1 MGVFDE
7 LDEKA
12 KELAAKAKAAL
23 ENKDEFLAKA
33 RERMDS
39 AIADAKEELEEFKGE
54 AKEELQEFRAKVAD
68 FLDRDGAPA
77 ARRHPTHR
85 PPPRSIRLPRPRRTP
100 RRPPSPTPPRDQRH
114 RLVSGLLSPS
124 PSRSATFPPVPAYQG
139 RGATGRS
146 RPGRADGPDNG
157 TRHVASLIRTIREFP
172 RQLAVAGGTRRPPP
186 GRPEHGGLD
195 HRLGR

>member
-54 AKEELQEFRAKVAD
+54 AKEELQEFRAKVAA
-68 FLDRDGAPA
+68 FLDRDGDPAAQAAPNAPA
-77 ARRHPTHR
+77 ATDAPPGEPPDALDTEDPPAGYAT
-85 PPPRSIRLPRPRRTP
+85 PPPTTPPTLPRST
-100 RRPPSPTPPRDQRH
+100 
-114 RLVSGLLSPS
+114 
-124 PSRSATFPPVPAYQG
+124 
-139 RGATGRS
+139 
-146 RPGRADGPDNG
+146 
-157 TRHVASLIRTIREFP
+157 
-172 RQLAVAGGTRRPPP
+172 
-186 GRPEHGGLD
+186 
-195 HRLGR
+195 